1 MRSSPADVSNVET
14 KSYTINKDSDS
25 MKQGVDSERNLF
37 KESLAVLASNAAVDG
52 ASHRG

>member
-14 KSYTINKDSDS
+14 ESYTMNKDSDS
-25 MKQGVDSERNLF
+25 MKQGVDSEQNLF
-37 KESLAVLASNAAVDG
+37 KESLAVLASNAAVNG